1 MVTKSSKLYP
11 AVKLCHSMLSY
22 YHPSYLDFLTDSEYD
37 FIQLYELKK
46 MTSEESLR
54 YYSHISSLFS
64 SNYDDCVRLRNFFYN
79 EKAIR
84 FDDATLLYLSIMDK
98 LFQSYFNSVT
108 YSITYIFYYI
118 NFDFIYLGLPFYDCI
133 LDTFKEKEKFKIVLP
148 SSPLSQK

>member
-11 AVKLCHSMLSY
+11 AVKLCHSMVSY

-54 YYSHISSLFS
+54 YYSYISSLFS
-64 SNYDDCVRLRNFFYN
+64 SNYDDYVRLRKFFYN

-84 FDDATLLYLSIMDK
+84 IDDATLLYLSIMDK
-98 LFQSYFNSVT
+98 LFQSYFYFAT
-108 YSITYIFYYI
+108 YSITDIFYYI
-118 NFDFIYLGLPFYDCI
+118 NFDFVYLGLPFYDCI
-133 LDTFKEKEKFKIVLP
+133 LDTCKEKEKFKNVFP
-148 SSPLSQK
+148 S

>member
-11 AVKLCHSMLSY
+11 AVKLCHSMVSY

-54 YYSHISSLFS
+54 YYSYISSLFS
-64 SNYDDCVRLRNFFYN
+64 SNYDDYVRLRKFFYN

-84 FDDATLLYLSIMDK
+84 IDDATLLYLSIMDK
-98 LFQSYFNSVT
+98 LFQSYFYFAT
-108 YSITYIFYYI
+108 YSITDIFYYI
-118 NFDFIYLGLPFYDCI
+118 NFDFISLGLPFYDCI
-133 LDTFKEKEKFKIVLP
+133 LDTCKEKEKFKNVFP
-148 SSPLSQK
+148 S

>member
-1 MVTKSSKLYP
+1 MVTKSSKLYS
-11 AVKLCHSMLSY
+11 AVKLCHSMVSY

-54 YYSHISSLFS
+54 YYSYISSLFS
-64 SNYDDCVRLRNFFYN
+64 SNYDDYVRLRKFFYN

-84 FDDATLLYLSIMDK
+84 IDDATLLYLSIMDK
-98 LFQSYFNSVT
+98 LFQSYFYFAT
-108 YSITYIFYYI
+108 YSITDIFYYI

-133 LDTFKEKEKFKIVLP
+133 LDTCKEKEKFKNVFP
-148 SSPLSQK
+148 S

>member
-11 AVKLCHSMLSY
+11 AVKLCHSMVSY

-54 YYSHISSLFS
+54 YYSYISSLFS
-64 SNYDDCVRLRNFFYN
+64 SNYDDYVRLRKFFYN

-84 FDDATLLYLSIMDK
+84 IDDATLLYLSIMDK
-98 LFQSYFNSVT
+98 LFQSYFYFAT
-108 YSITYIFYYI
+108 YSITDIFYYI
-118 NFDFIYLGLPFYDCI
+118 NFDFIYLGVPFYDCI
-133 LDTFKEKEKFKIVLP
+133 LDTCKEKEKFKNVFP
-148 SSPLSQK
+148 S

>member
-11 AVKLCHSMLSY
+11 AVKLCHSMVSY

-54 YYSHISSLFS
+54 YYSYISSLFS
-64 SNYDDCVRLRNFFYN
+64 SNYDDYVRLRKFFYN

-84 FDDATLLYLSIMDK
+84 IDDATLLYLSIIDK
-98 LFQSYFNSVT
+98 LFQSYFYFAT
-108 YSITYIFYYI
+108 YSITDIFYYI

-133 LDTFKEKEKFKIVLP
+133 LDTCKEKEKFKNVFP
-148 SSPLSQK
+148 

>member
-11 AVKLCHSMLSY
+11 AVKLCHSMVSY

-54 YYSHISSLFS
+54 YYSYISSLFS
-64 SNYDDCVRLRNFFYN
+64 SNYDDYVRLRKFFYN

-84 FDDATLLYLSIMDK
+84 IDDATLLYLSIMDK
-98 LFQSYFNSVT
+98 LFQSYFYFAT
-108 YSITYIFYYI
+108 YSITDIFYYI

-133 LDTFKEKEKFKIVLP
+133 LDTCKEKEKFKNVF
-148 SSPLSQK
+148 SS

>member
-11 AVKLCHSMLSY
+11 AVKLCHSMVSY

-37 FIQLYELKK
+37 FIQLYELEK

-64 SNYDDCVRLRNFFYN
+64 SNYDDCVRLRKFFYN

>member
-11 AVKLCHSMLSY
+11 AVKLCHSIISY
-22 YHPSYLDFLTDSEYD
+22 YNPYFLDFLTDSEYD

-54 YYSHISSLFS
+54 YYSYISSFFS
-64 SNYDDCVRLRNFFYN
+64 SNYDDYVRLRKFFYN

-84 FDDATLLYLSIMDK
+84 IDDATLLYLSIMDK
-98 LFQSYFNSVT
+98 LFQSYFYSAT
-108 YSITYIFYYI
+108 YSITDIFYYI

-133 LDTFKEKEKFKIVLP
+133 LDTCKEKEKFKNVF
-148 SSPLSQK
+148 SSLSQK

>member
-1 MVTKSSKLYP
+1 MVTKSSKLYS
-11 AVKLCHSMLSY
+11 AVKLCHSMVSY

-54 YYSHISSLFS
+54 YYSYISSLFS
-64 SNYDDCVRLRNFFYN
+64 SNYDDYVRLRKFFYN

-84 FDDATLLYLSIMDK
+84 IDDATLLYLSIMDK

-108 YSITYIFYYI
+108 YSITDIFHYI

-133 LDTFKEKEKFKIVLP
+133 LDTCKEKEKFKIVLP
-148 SSPLSQK
+148 SSSLSQK

>member
-11 AVKLCHSMLSY
+11 AVKLCHSMVSY

-54 YYSHISSLFS
+54 YYSYISSLFS
-64 SNYDDCVRLRNFFYN
+64 SNYDDYVRLRKFFYN

-84 FDDATLLYLSIMDK
+84 IDDATLLYLSIMDK
-98 LFQSYFNSVT
+98 LFQSYFYFAT
-108 YSITYIFYYI
+108 YSITDIFYYI

-133 LDTFKEKEKFKIVLP
+133 LDTCKEKEKFKNVFP
-148 SSPLSQK
+148 